1 MVNFIRMLFFRLIL
15 GTPMRSLNRIRSN
28 KFVIFSLLCFLI
40 GFSVFKNEQQSNA
53 QVTPIPPPVQQPTP
67 TPLHLDPSQFK
78 NDTSSP
84 IVEVLTTS
92 LIEGG
97 NVFKVKITD
106 KSPINIAQITFI
118 QKGQPVTES
127 LVRDPNNVYK
137 ALIDARLPS
146 AVVIVSAVD
155 VHGKTASLV
164 KYLNVTPLSNSV
176 LVQITNFFSG
186 IGKSIM
192 STFGFA
198 KQ

>member
-1 MVNFIRMLFFRLIL
+1 MLFFRLTL
-15 GTPMRSLNRIRSN
+15 GTPMRSLNRITSH

-40 GFSVFKNEQQSNA
+40 GFSALKNEQQTNA
-53 QVTPIPPPVQQPTP
+53 QVTPIPPPVQQPAP
-67 TPLHLDPSQFK
+67 TALHLDPSQLK

-92 LIEGG
+92 LIEGES
-97 NVFKVKITD
+97 VFKVKITD
-106 KSPINIAQITFI
+106 KFPINIAQITFI
-118 QKGQPVTES
+118 QNGQAVTES

-146 AVVIVSAVD
+146 AVVIISAVD

-164 KYLNVTPLSNSV
+164 KYLNVSPLSNSV
-176 LVQITNFFSG
+176 LAQITNFFSS
-186 IGKSIM
+186 IGKSIV
-192 STFGFA
+192 SIFGFA